1 MKFSLTWLK
10 DYLDTEASVEEISA
24 ALNAVGLEVE
34 GIEDPAAKLT
44 GFRVA
49 RVLTAAPHP
58 NADKLQVL
66 TVDTGDGTPLQVVCG
81 APNARAG
88 LVGVLGT
95 PGAVVPANGMVLKV
109 VAVRG
114 VESNGMMCSTRELE
128 LGEDH
133 DGIIELPADVPIG
146 TPFAKYHGADPV
158 FDVAITPNRPDCMGV
173 YGIARDL
180 AAAGLGALKPIA
192 VLAVDGKFP
201 CPTEVRTDDLQ
212 GCPAFFGRVIRGVKN
227 GTSPQW
233 LQDRLKSAGQRP
245 ISALVDLTNYLML
258 GFGRPAHAYDLA
270 QLNGAVVARRARDGE
285 TVVALNG
292 KDYALD
298 GGMTVIADD
307 AGVHDIAGIMGGEH
321 SGCSEGTT
329 DVLLE
334 IAYFDPER
342 IGETGRKL
350 NLTSDARS
358 RFERGV
364 DPLFLDTGLE
374 MLTRL
379 IIETCGGEAS
389 DVIRAGQPPLDT
401 AVVGYDPALAET
413 LGGVAIPAAEQRR
426 ILEALGFSVAEDWTV
441 TAPGWRPDVAGAP
454 DIVEEVVRIWGL
466 DNIDSVPLPRA
477 DGVARP
483 TATPAQKLER
493 RVRRAAAARGLN
505 EAVTWSFLP
514 TAEAE
519 AFAAD
524 GQPLWVLDNPISE
537 DMKAM
542 RPSLLPGLLSAARRN
557 LDRGAGSL
565 RLFEIGRRY
574 LRAENGTSDERLT
587 LGIVLA
593 GDKAGRSWDQRAFG
607 GKATPFD
614 AYDAKAEALAL
625 LAEAGAPVDSLQV
638 MGEAGPQFHPG
649 QSATLRLGPKTVLA
663 RFGML
668 HPATAKAFDLDGPVA
683 AVELFLDAIPGKRG
697 AVAFAR
703 PAYAPPALQA
713 VTRDFAF
720 LVAADKAA
728 GDLVRAIRGA
738 DKANIVAARVFDD
751 FRGAGVPDGQKSL
764 AVEITLQPQDK
775 SYGEADLKAIAD
787 KVTAAAAKIGAQ
799 LRFSV
804 ALGFGLSQCDAAMI
818 EEAAKK
824 KFDI

>member
-1 MKFSLTWLK
+1 MKFSLSWLK
-10 DYLDTEASVEEISA
+10 DYLDTEASVAEISA
-24 ALNAVGLEVE
+24 TLNAIGIEVE
-34 GIEDPAAKLT
+34 GIEDPAARLA

-66 TVDTGDGTPLQVVCG
+66 TVDTGAGDPLQVVCG

-95 PGAVVPANGMVLKV
+95 AGAVVPANGMVLKV
-109 VAVRG
+109 AAVRG
-114 VESNGMMCSTRELE
+114 VESNGMMCSSRELE

-133 DGIIELPADVPIG
+133 AGIIELPADAPVG
-146 TPFAKYHGADPV
+146 AAFADYHGADPV
-158 FDVAITPNRPDCMGV
+158 FDVSITPNRPDCMGV

-180 AAAGLGALKPIA
+180 AAAGIGALKPIS
-192 VLAVDGKFP
+192 VLAVDGSFT
-201 CPTEVRTDDLQ
+201 CPTQIRTDDPA
-212 GCPAFFGRVIRGVKN
+212 GCPAFHGRVIRGVTN
-227 GTSPQW
+227 GPSPKW

-270 QLNGAVVARRARDGE
+270 KLTGAVVARKARDGE
-285 TVVALNG
+285 TVLALNG
-292 KDYALD
+292 KEYTLD
-298 GGMTVIADD
+298 AGMTVIADD
-307 AGVHDIAGIMGGEH
+307 AGVHDVAGIMGGEH
-321 SGCSEGTT
+321 SGCTEATT

-334 IAYFDPER
+334 VAYFDPEA
-342 IGETGRKL
+342 IAATGRKL

-379 IIETCGGEAS
+379 MIETCGGEAS
-389 DVIRAGQPPLDT
+389 AVIRAGQPPRDP
-401 AVVGYDPALAET
+401 AVVAYDPALAET
-413 LGGVAIPAAEQRR
+413 LGGVGIPAPEQRR
-426 ILEALGFSVAEDWTV
+426 ILGALGFTVSDDWTV
-441 TAPGWRPDVAGAP
+441 TAPGWRPDIAGAP

-466 DNIDSVPLPRA
+466 DNIASVALPRA

-493 RVRRAAAARGLN
+493 RLRRAAAARGLN

-519 AFAAD
+519 LFGTD
-524 GQPLWVLDNPISE
+524 LWVLENPISE

-542 RPSLLPGLLSAARRN
+542 RPSLLPGLLAAAARN
-557 LDRGAGSL
+557 LARGATSL

-574 LRAENGTSDERLT
+574 LRGADGASDERLS
-587 LGIVLA
+587 LAVVLA
-593 GDKAGRSWDQRAFG
+593 GDKVARGWATGRA
-607 GKATPFD
+607 AAFD
-614 AYDAKAEALAL
+614 AFDAKAEALAL
-625 LAEAGAPVDSLQV
+625 LAEAGAPIDNLQV
-638 MGEAGPQFHPG
+638 MGEAGGQFHPG

-663 RFGML
+663 RFGMV

-683 AVELFLDAIPGKRG
+683 MVELFLDAIPGKRG
-697 AVAFAR
+697 ATTFAR
-703 PAYAPPALQA
+703 AAYAPPALQA

-720 LVAADKAA
+720 LIAADKPA
-728 GDLVRAIRGA
+728 GELLRAVRGA
-738 DKANIVAARVFDD
+738 DKANIVSARLFDD
-751 FRGAGVPDGQKSL
+751 FRGAGVPEGQKSL
-764 AVEITLQPQDK
+764 AVEITLQPLEK
-775 SYGEADLKAIAD
+775 SYAEADLKAIAD
-787 KVTAAAAKIGAQ
+787 KVTAAAAKLGAQ
-799 LRFSV
+799 LR
-804 ALGFGLSQCDAAMI
+804 G
-818 EEAAKK
+818 
-824 KFDI
+824 